1 MGELFEK
8 NYIYEFKGHSINVFI
23 LQYTICITF
32 LRGSTYSLDFHHVH
46 TFVPFEPSV
55 IYNHR
60 WSKSITYH
68 RICIRF

>member
-8 NYIYEFKGHSINVFI
+8 DYIYGFKGHSINVFI
-23 LQYTICITF
+23 LQYTICIIF

-46 TFVPFEPSV
+46 TFVPFKPSV

-68 RICIRF
+68 TICIRS